1 MIKSQF
7 SYCPLTLKFS
17 SQQSNTLINKIH
29 ERSLRLIANDDNN
42 NFETLFQNNRD
53 ITVHHSKFRSSCPE
67 VYLRKGVLKI
77 YSKFTGEHPSRSA
90 ISIKL
95 QSILFALWH
104 GCSPVN
110 LLHIFRIPFP
120 RNTSGW
126 LLLSME
132 NSND

>member
-17 SQQSNTLINKIH
+17 SRQSNTLINKIH

-77 YSKFTGEHPSRSA
+77 YSKFTGEHPKPQCNFNKVAKHFIRTLAWVFSC
-90 ISIKL
+90 K
-95 QSILFALWH
+95 FAAY
-104 GCSPVN
+104 
-110 LLHIFRIPFP
+110 FQ
-120 RNTSGW
+120 NTFS
-126 LLLSME
+126 
-132 NSND
+132 